1 MSLENDTS
9 MVMPVM
15 PTGGGYGGFGS
26 MGYGGDWW
34 IIILLLFCFNGF
46 GGFGAN
52 GYANGG
58 SMMYPWMNQL
68 DAMNAGFQNQAISNS
83 IGDIRSDIN
92 RGFSDNQLAIS
103 GLSQQVC
110 QSAGNTMNAMNQGF
124 AGVNAALANGF
135 AQSEIAA
142 NGRQMA
148 NMQQSFANVQAIDGR
163 MNAIAMNQQQLGNNI
178 TSGIEGLKYTVATEN
193 CADRYEAS
201 QNTRDIID
209 AINSKTQMINDK
221 LCQIELDTVK
231 NQLAAE
237 QRETASLRNQLA
249 VAANKA
255 DNLANTSAILAGQA
269 QRANEIIHNV
279 NPTPVPAWIVQNP
292 SCCQQYGVVSN
303 SCGCNGAMA

>member
-1 MSLENDTS
+1 MSLENGTS

-15 PTGGGYGGFGS
+15 PTTGGYGS

-46 GGFGAN
+46 GGFGGN
-52 GYANGG
+52 ANGG
-58 SMMYPWMNQL
+58 GMMYPWMNQL
-68 DAMNAGFQNQAISNS
+68 DAMNAGFQNQAIAGS
-83 IGDIRSDIN
+83 IGDVRSDIN

-110 QSAGNTMNAMNQGF
+110 QSTGNTINAMNQGF

-163 MNAIAMNQQQLGNNI
+163 MDTIAMNQQQLGSNI
-178 TSGIEGLKYTVATEN
+178 AAGIEGLKYTVATEN

-209 AINSKTQMINDK
+209 AINNKTQMINDK
-221 LCQIELDTVK
+221 LCQIELDTLK

-237 QRETASLRNQLA
+237 QRESASLRNQLA

-279 NPTPVPAWIVQNP
+279 NPTPIPAWIVQNP
-292 SCCQQYGVVSN
+292 SCCQNYGVVSN
-303 SCGCNGAMA
+303 GCGCGAVA